1 MKKIS
6 TPVKILIVVIL
17 LVIIVVAIRK
27 YRASKQENASTAT
40 TPIKASSGITTKP
53 ALICENTTVLKK
65 GSKCDRVEWAQ
76 YEINKVASK
85 LGIAKLAQD
94 GIFGTKT
101 EAAFKK
107 LLGKSSAS
115 YAEVR
120 DKVAELNK

>member
-6 TPVKILIVVIL
+6 TPTKILIAVII
-17 LVIIVVAIRK
+17 LVIIIVVIRK
-27 YRASKQENASTAT
+27 KRAKQAEET
-40 TPIKASSGITTKP
+40 TIKTPNKAITGITTKP
-53 ALICENTTVLKK
+53 ALICENTTPLKK

-85 LGIAKLAQD
+85 IGIAKLAQD

-107 LLGKSSAS
+107 LLGKTSAS

-120 DKVAELNK
+120 NKVAEINS